1 MAAVV
6 VFFAMSI
13 VGAVVGLT
21 PYTCAKRAL
30 LGAILTYWAASA
42 ATWAVDSIV
51 TRAMIASQVG
61 KDKTGDD
68 EDR

>member
-1 MAAVV
+1 MAAIA

-21 PYTCAKRAL
+21 PYTCCKRAL
-30 LGAILTYWAASA
+30 LGAIVTYWAASA
-42 ATWAVDSIV
+42 ATWAIDAIV
-51 TRAMIASQVG
+51 TQAMIASQIG